1 MNIAT
6 PESEEPVIR
15 RAPRW
20 MWIVFVVSLALNF
33 IVIGMAVATALHF
46 RKHHGRPMA
55 RFNQYIQTLPSKR
68 RDALRELL
76 DQRRSKIRPLRRQA
90 RAARSKARQAFAA
103 ELFDSDRLFQTYRA
117 ATEARTALTK
127 ARGDWYA
134 KFAAELSVDERR
146 DYLKWRSRHR
156 TFWRRRPRQAE

>member
-1 MNIAT
+1 MNNAT
-6 PESEEPVIR
+6 PESEEPVTR
-15 RAPRW
+15 RGPRW
-20 MWIVFVVSLALNF
+20 MRIVLVVSLALNL

-55 RFNQYIQTLPSKR
+55 RFDQYIQALPSKR
-68 RDALRELL
+68 RDTLRELL
-76 DQRRSKIRPLRRQA
+76 DQRRATIRPLRRQA

-103 ELFDSDRLFQTYRA
+103 EPFDRDRLFQTYRA
-117 ATEARTALTK
+117 ASEARIALTK

-146 DYLKWRSRHR
+146 DYLKWRRRHR
-156 TFWRRRPRQAE
+156 KFWRRRPRRTE